1 MYQLVKLFPLL
12 VLAKQNLGSF
22 FLQIKVCNVELDRSH
37 RHFGL
42 PVKVILENSFS
53 YIATFEI
60 ALPVPI
66 LSTVETLYNV
76 SIHLAL
82 LVLSM
87 VDISEVDKNRALSLQ
102 MALLTAPPAV
112 SLMSKR
118 TISRSVTSVS
128 TLEAIIGFASLPF
141 VLSQAIMASD

>member
-1 MYQLVKLFPLL
+1 
-12 VLAKQNLGSF
+12 
-22 FLQIKVCNVELDRSH
+22 
-37 RHFGL
+37 
-42 PVKVILENSFS
+42 
-53 YIATFEI
+53 
-60 ALPVPI
+60 
-66 LSTVETLYNV
+66 V